1 MRKNVRKIISNSD
14 EILKKSNE
22 ISMAKL
28 NRGLTL
34 NQMQLF
40 AFAIFSTQ
48 KNGVTEFQKH
58 EFEKKFGVEKYA
70 TIDARRDSIKLLD
83 LKMSTEDLENDYFE
97 YWNVFIKMGYKHGQ
111 FTFKWSDEMLPHI
124 LELKEK
130 YISTDLKITSRFKS
144 SFSWILYDYLK
155 AHYGYW
161 YKNITK
167 KALLN
172 LFDIENVKTYQ
183 LNTNNF
189 KQKVLDVAV
198 KEINMFTEF
207 QVTYKEKKN
216 GRKITD
222 FEIRW
227 SIGEK
232 IEGATKKQIDDLS
245 RIIEVV
251 FDDMFKYINLDDSF
265 SREKAIEM
273 IRELESMQIV
283 LSDTVGI
290 TKQYADEL
298 LNKANKYLGELEFMF
313 AQNQQNKNNK
323 NELEKPFYNWLDDK

>member
-1 MRKNVRKIISNSD
+1 MRKNQK
-14 EILKKSNE
+14 EIVTYRENCILKSNE
-22 ISMAKL
+22 LAMVKL

-34 NQMQLF
+34 NQMQLL

-48 KNGVTEFQKH
+48 KNGVTEFQKY
-58 EFEKKFGVEKYA
+58 EFEKKFNLEYK
-70 TIDARRDSIKLLD
+70 TEHARNDSLKLSRLQ
-83 LKMSTEDLENDYFE
+83 LSIEDLENDYFE
-97 YWNVFIKMGYKHGQ
+97 YWNVFIKMRYKHGQ

-130 YISTDLKITSRFKS
+130 YILTDLKITSQFKS

-167 KALLN
+167 KALFN
-172 LFDIENVKTYQ
+172 LFGVENVKTYVK
-183 LNTNNF
+183 NTARF
-189 KQKVLDVAV
+189 RQSVLDVAI
-198 KEINMFTEF
+198 KEINDFTEF
-207 QVTYKEKKN
+207 EVYYKEYRE
-216 GRKITD
+216 GRAIERFD
-222 FEIRW
+222 LIW
-227 SIGEK
+227 STGKK
-232 IEGATKKQIDDLS
+232 IERATKKQIDDLS

-251 FDDMFKYINLDDSF
+251 FDDMFKYINLDDSL

-273 IRELESMQIV
+273 IRELEGMKIV

-290 TKQYADEL
+290 TKLYADEL

-323 NELEKPFYNWLDDK
+323 NELEKPFYNWLEDK